1 MASFI
6 ETQFPVSKVS
16 KESYKERKSGASQ
29 TLTPLGKWWGRKPL
43 VLVRSIIIGCLM
55 PASTDLQ
62 KDMDVFLKI
71 MNMDSDALYR
81 RKEKVVPSKRIEELI
96 TSVPQLNRE
105 FGGMLRSG
113 KPLDVSTRISID
125 KASFYNMSY
134 DEKLKY
140 CICPDE
146 YYCDI
151 DKDWESINEHL
162 HTNANSLEELIKE
175 LSQKT
180 FKNNAPITVSD
191 VFCGGG
197 SIPFEARRMGCNTQ
211 ASDLNPIAALL
222 TWGAQNIIGS
232 KENGPKVSAFCY
244 SAFAHVQSKID
255 ELGIERNELGER
267 AQAYLMCNET
277 KCPECDYMVPLLPY
291 FTLSKKYKHRCY
303 LRENA
308 AHKNFFIDVALNCND
323 EEMLLAERGT
333 VEKSTLICPHC
344 GAKTPLSVIRHDIK
358 GPNGKTVNSLREWER
373 GDFVPRKDDIF
384 QERLYA
390 VRYEKENGYWYYR
403 APNARDMLNEQRVLD
418 IVSENIEEWMKAG
431 HVPDCRIIPGMKTT
445 ELYSSRGWAFWH
457 QLFAPR
463 QLLMLALLSREVKKS
478 SDKVELAAGALML
491 NKVADV
497 CSRLSM
503 LHTSR
508 DEGERTFY
516 NQALN
521 PLYNWYVRASSQ
533 CITAVRIFSITPNIN
548 RHNVNAQIELLDART
563 VNKDADL
570 FITDPPYADAVNYH
584 ELTEFFLAWDKSI
597 IRKAF
602 PEWYT
607 DSKRSLAVRGDSDFS
622 SSMIEIYSNLT
633 RHMPDNGMQVVMFTH
648 NDPAVWAQLAIIMW
662 KAGLRVTAAWNIAT
676 ETDAGGLR
684 NGNYVKAT
692 VILVLRKRLNS
703 DVVFLDEIYADIQDS
718 VEEQL
723 ASMQALDDK
732 EEPNFCDPD
741 YVLAAYAASLK
752 VLTSYDHIEGMNLDA
767 ELDKAINDPAHS
779 GVVKLINE
787 ARDLAYNCIIPKEL
801 DSQTWRFLTKAEKF
815 YVKCLEAEKAG
826 DYSVS
831 TYQEYARGFDIA
843 KYPAL
848 MASIKANKARLKT
861 PEEMGTRTVS
871 EMAEFESSLLRTV
884 CGGISAGI
892 KHDENLTEALK
903 YIKAE
908 LGQRYWEKRNSI
920 LKFLTIIANTK
931 DIENMRPHWGTSA
944 AMAESLIA
952 MVEHDSI

>member
-1 MASFI
+1 MSSFI

-16 KESYKERKSGASQ
+16 KESYKERKAVDSQ

-43 VLVRSIIIGCLM
+43 VLVRSVIIGCLM
-55 PASTDLQ
+55 PSSSDPH
-62 KDMDVFLKI
+62 KDMEIFLKI
-71 MNMDSDALYR
+71 MSMDDDSLYK
-81 RKEKVVPSKRIEELI
+81 RKYKAIPTKRAAELI
-96 TSVPQLNRE
+96 SSIPELNRK
-105 FGGMLRSG
+105 FGKFIAEEKPNSLTKRDMDRAVFG
-113 KPLDVSTRISID
+113 K
-125 KASFYNMSY
+125 MSY
-134 DEKLKY
+134 DERLRYCLRPEKY
-140 CICPDE
+140 
-146 YYCDI
+146 DI
-151 DKDWESINEHL
+151 DTRGDWDAINNHL
-162 HTNANSLEELIKE
+162 QTNAHSLEELVKE
-175 LSQKT
+175 LSLKS
-180 FKNNAPITVSD
+180 FGKNTTVTVGD

-197 SIPFEARRMGCNTQ
+197 SIPFEAGRIGCNTY
-211 ASDLNPIAALL
+211 ASDLNPVAALL

-232 KENGPKVSAFCY
+232 KESNEKADAFRKK
-244 SAFAHVQSKID
+244 AFENVTAQINAW
-255 ELGIERNELGER
+255 GIEENELGEH
-267 AQAYLMCNET
+267 ASAYLMCNET
-277 KCPECDYMVPLLPY
+277 KCPECGYMVPLLPY
-291 FTLSKKYKHRCY
+291 FAISQKRRCRCY
-303 LRENA
+303 LREDPTNQQ
-308 AHKNFFIDVALNCND
+308 FFIDVKMDCD
-323 EEMLLAERGT
+323 ELGMKEAEVGT
-333 VEKSTLICPHC
+333 VVKSTMICPHC
-344 GAKTPLSVIRHDIK
+344 DAKTPLSVIRHDRK
-358 GPNGKTVNSLREWER
+358 GPDGRTINSLREWER
-373 GDFVPRKDDIF
+373 GDFVPRKNDIL

-390 VRYEKENGYWYYR
+390 VRYEKKDGGWYYR
-403 APNARDMLNEQRVLD
+403 SPNERDMLNEQRVLD
-418 IVSENIEEWMKAG
+418 IVSENIEEWMRAG
-431 HVPDCRIIPGMKTT
+431 HVPDCRIIPGSETAR
-445 ELYSSRGWAFWH
+445 LSCSRGWAFWH

-463 QLLMLALLSREVKKS
+463 QLLMLALLSQEVKKS
-478 SDKVELAAGALML
+478 SDKVELVMGALVL
-491 NKVADV
+491 NKAADWA
-497 CSRLSM
+497 SRLCRLNQSA
-503 LHTSR
+503 
-508 DEGERTFY
+508 DNGAQTFY

-521 PLYNWYVRASSQ
+521 PLLNYYLRASSQ
-533 CITAVRIFSITPNIN
+533 LKRIVLALLPKYPYPA
-548 RHNVNAQIELLDART
+548 NVDKLNSLCDART
-563 VNKDADL
+563 VDAEIDL
-570 FITDPPYADAVNYH
+570 IITDPPYADAVNYH

-597 IRKAF
+597 IQKAF

-662 KAGLRVTAAWNIAT
+662 KAGLQVTAAWNIAT
-676 ETDAGGLR
+676 ETDAGGLH

-718 VEEQL
+718 VEDQL

-732 EEPNFCDPD
+732 EEPNFYDPD

-767 ELDKAINDPAHS
+767 ELEKAINNPAHS

-831 TYQEYARGFDIA
+831 TYQEYARGFAIA

-871 EMAEFESSLLRTV
+871 EIAEFESSLLRTV

-892 KHDENLTEALK
+892 KHDEDLTEALK

-908 LGQRYWEKRNSI
+908 LGQRYWEKRDSI

-931 DIENMRPHWGTSA
+931 DVENMQPHWGTSA